1 MRVGTHSL
9 ASSIVFS
16 VIFIVSIVFDSINV
30 IKTLRTEA
38 TCNGGG
44 GWHAQ
49 HVGDTWGRAAEMASV
64 FVERIRARCASGEP
78 ADGQPVASDSSTAAK
93 LLT

>member
-16 VIFIVSIVFDSINV
+16 VIFIVSIDSINV

-44 GWHAQ
+44 GWHALREWLAP
-49 HVGDTWGRAAEMASV
+49 HVLTRLLVVTPLAGGFAEWLP
-64 FVERIRARCASGEP
+64 RR
-78 ADGQPVASDSSTAAK
+78 
-93 LLT
+93 